1 MKRLAWA
8 ACALAVAI
16 AAARLVLAIADPASS
31 DASSGPQV
39 PGGGVPVAAFEAL
52 TLVALALLGGLVA
65 SRRPENPVG
74 WILCAIPIF
83 VGALILTAHLYW
95 SLALGTSETSSG
107 AEFSA
112 WLASWIWIPG
122 MVPALTLFPLLFPT
136 GRPPTPRWRWVQW
149 TAIAALPALFIGT
162 AFVPGDFEDYPVS
175 NPLGAEGA
183 LGSITEVIGG
193 VGFALMLVAVV
204 ASAASLV
211 VRFRRSR
218 GDERQQLKWVTAA
231 AAVFVVIFMTPTE
244 ELAGDDVGFAMLL
257 LGLLIVAAAVA
268 IATLRYRLYDIDVV
282 INRTLVYGALTATL
296 AAVYI
301 GTVLLLQLALDGLT
315 SGSDLAVAGST
326 LAAAAIFRPAR
337 GRIQQVV
344 DRRFFRRRYDAART
358 LESFSSRLRD
368 QVDLGALEAELRGVV
383 AETVQPSQVS
393 LWLREGAR

>member
-1 MKRLAWA
+1 MEPK
-8 ACALAVAI
+8 
-16 AAARLVLAIADPASS
+16 AR
-31 DASSGPQV
+31 SG
-39 PGGGVPVAAFEAL
+39 
-52 TLVALALLGGLVA
+52 T
-65 SRRPENPVG
+65 
-74 WILCAIPIF
+74 
-83 VGALILTAHLYW
+83 
-95 SLALGTSETSSG
+95 
-107 AEFSA
+107 
-112 WLASWIWIPG
+112 
-122 MVPALTLFPLLFPT
+122 
-136 GRPPTPRWRWVQW
+136 
-149 TAIAALPALFIGT
+149 
-162 AFVPGDFEDYPVS
+162 
-175 NPLGAEGA
+175 
-183 LGSITEVIGG
+183 ITQVIGG
-193 VGFALMLVAVV
+193 VGFALMLIAVV

-231 AAVFVVIFMTPTE
+231 AAVFVVIFMTPIE
-244 ELAGDDVGFAMLL
+244 EFAGDDIGFATLL

-337 GRIQQVV
+337 GRIQQTV

-393 LWLREGAR
+393 IWLREGTR